1 MMTYYTY
8 YVFFYM
14 IRRPPRS
21 TRTDTRFP
29 YTTLFRSENA
39 QADERS
45 GQKEDADAKK
55 EDALGIVRMGPAHRR
70 STQGRSTRHP
80 PAQGSLPPGR
90 RRRVPRPDAGQPRMG
105 AGSCSQYGANL
116 SLARDRKSV
125 V

>member
-80 PAQGSLPPGR
+80 PA
-90 RRRVPRPDAGQPRMG
+90 
-105 AGSCSQYGANL
+105 
-116 SLARDRKSV
+116 DRKSTRLNSKSLMRISYDV
-125 V
+125 FCLKKKNIQIQHSHLTVLSQLIT